1 MSSSPS
7 PPETPSGRRGIVF
20 VVSGPSGVG
29 KSSILR
35 LALER
40 DPNLRFSVS
49 HTTRAPRAGET
60 DGEDYHFVSED
71 AFRELIDADAF
82 LEWAEYQGNLY
93 GTSHAAVEGPT
104 REGIDLILEVEVQG
118 AAQLR
123 DRLEAVF
130 LFVLP
135 PSSLGELEVRL
146 RSRGSDDDG
155 VIRKRLEIA
164 QQEIRH
170 AEQYDYVVVNED
182 LARAVEDLM
191 VIVRAARL
199 ERRRVWDEWRSRFES
214 E

>member
-1 MSSSPS
+1 MSRS
-7 PPETPSGRRGIVF
+7 GIVF

-35 LALER
+35 SALDL

-49 HTTRAPRAGET
+49 HTTRTARSGER
-60 DGEDYHFVSED
+60 DGEHYHFVSD
-71 AFRELIDADAF
+71 DRFRELVDGDAF
-82 LEWAEYQGNLY
+82 LEWAEYQGHLY

-123 DRLEAVF
+123 DRLAAVF
-130 LFVLP
+130 VFVLP
-135 PSSLGELEVRL
+135 PSSLTELEVRL
-146 RSRGSDDDG
+146 RRRGSDDDTG
-155 VIRKRLEIA
+155 IRKRLEIA

-170 AEQYDYVVVNED
+170 AETYDYILVNDD
-182 LARAVEDLM
+182 LERAVADFM
-191 VIVRAARL
+191 VVVRAARL
-199 ERRRVWDEWRSRFES
+199 ERARVLPGWRRNFES

>member
-1 MSSSPS
+1 MSRS
-7 PPETPSGRRGIVF
+7 GIVF

-35 LALER
+35 SALEI

-49 HTTRAPRAGET
+49 HTTRTARSSER
-60 DGEDYHFVSED
+60 DGEHYHFVSD
-71 AFRELIDADAF
+71 DRFRELVDGDAF
-82 LEWAEYQGNLY
+82 LEWAEYQGHLY

-123 DRLEAVF
+123 DRLAAVF
-130 LFVLP
+130 VFVLP
-135 PSSLGELEVRL
+135 PSSLTELEVRL
-146 RSRGSDDDG
+146 RRRGSDDDT

-170 AEQYDYVVVNED
+170 AETYDYILVNDD
-182 LARAVEDLM
+182 LKRAVVDFM
-191 VIVRAARL
+191 VVVRAARL
-199 ERRRVWDEWRSRFES
+199 ERARVFPEWRLNFES

>member
-1 MSSSPS
+1 VTTLSRP
-7 PPETPSGRRGIVF
+7 GIVF

-35 LALER
+35 AALER

-49 HTTRAPRAGET
+49 HTTRAPRTGET
-60 DGEDYHFVSED
+60 DGEDYHFVSES

-82 LEWAEYQGNLY
+82 LEWAEYQKNLY

-104 REGIDLILEVEVQG
+104 GEGIDLILEVEVQG

-123 DRLEAVF
+123 DRLDAVF

-135 PSSLGELEVRL
+135 PSSLGELEARL
-146 RSRGSDDDG
+146 RSRGSDDDD

-164 QQEIRH
+164 QQEIGH
-170 AEQYDYVVVNED
+170 VEAYDYVVVNED
-182 LARAVEDLM
+182 LARAVDDFI

-199 ERRRVWDEWRSRFES
+199 ERGRVWDEWRSRFES

>member
-1 MSSSPS
+1 MSR
-7 PPETPSGRRGIVF
+7 EGIVF

-35 LALER
+35 KALEH

-49 HTTRAPRAGET
+49 HTTREPREGEVA
-60 DGEDYHFVSED
+60 DQDYHFVSEES
-71 AFRELIDADAF
+71 FRELIDADAF

-135 PSSLGELEVRL
+135 PSSMSQLEVRL
-146 RSRGSDDDG
+146 RSRGSDDDD

-170 AEQYDYVVVNED
+170 AEEYDYVVVNED
-182 LARAVEDLM
+182 LARAVEDFML
-191 VIVRAARL
+191 VVGAARL
-199 ERRRVWDEWRSRFES
+199 ERRRVWDEWRSHFES